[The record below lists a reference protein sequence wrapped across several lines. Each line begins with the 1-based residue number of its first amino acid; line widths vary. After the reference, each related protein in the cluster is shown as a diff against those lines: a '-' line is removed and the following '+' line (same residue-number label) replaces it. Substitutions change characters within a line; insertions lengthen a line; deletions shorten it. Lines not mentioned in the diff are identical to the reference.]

1 MGNTTIQARRNEK
14 NSWGWREAGGGGG
27 GSLYKNVG
35 QIGQLTK
42 KIVQLKRFKMPRNT

>member
-14 NSWGWREAGGGGG
+14 NSWGEGTL
-27 GSLYKNVG
+27 SKNVG

>member
-14 NSWGWREAGGGGG
+14 NSWGGGGTL
-27 GSLYKNVG
+27 SKNFG

>member
-14 NSWGWREAGGGGG
+14 NSWGGGVGTL
-27 GSLYKNVG
+27 SKNVG